1 MRKFLILFIV
11 SLAGL
16 FGSTSYVLAQDSS
29 SLPFQSAERVT
40 LEADETVNHDFF
52 AAGEQVEIKGTVNGD
67 LYAAGGNIVVE
78 GTINGDVLAAG
89 GQIEISGTVGGNI
102 RVAGGNIEVS
112 GDIAKNLTAGAGSL
126 EVSDDATIGGSMVL
140 GAGNVEID
148 GPVEGNIVAG
158 VGNLEIRNIVGG
170 TIYAAVGQLHIDEN
184 AGIAG
189 DVIYWSEEEAL
200 VDQEAT
206 VSGTL
211 ERREPV
217 ERPQAPREDDL
228 RSLWAGFRFISLLSM
243 LAIGLLL
250 LRFFPGILETGADIM
265 EQKPWQ
271 SLGLGFLKLILEPII
286 AVIFLVTVIGIPLG
300 IFLFFAYIAELYFA
314 AYFVVFWL
322 GTFLMARFN
331 QKANAYWTFIV
342 GAVVFALVT
351 SIPIVSGFVRFFSV
365 LLGLG
370 ALLQLKYSWYRK
382 FFWKK

>member
-1 MRKFLILFIV
+1 MRKFLGVIIF
-11 SLAGL
+11 LAGL
-16 FGSTSYVLAQDSS
+16 FGSASYVLAQDSS
-29 SLPFQSAERVT
+29 LPFQSTERVT
-40 LEADETVNHDFF
+40 LEADETINHDFF

-78 GTINGDVLAAG
+78 GTVNGDVLAAG

-112 GDIAKNLTAGAGSL
+112 GDIAKNLTAGTGSL
-126 EVSDDATIGGSMVL
+126 EISDDATVGGSVVL

-148 GPVEGNIVAG
+148 GPVGGNIVAG
-158 VGNLEIRNIVGG
+158 AGNLEIRNTVGG
-170 TIYAAVGQLHIDEN
+170 NIYAGVRQLHIDEN
-184 AGIAG
+184 EGVAG

-217 ERPQAPREDDL
+217 KRLQSPREDDV
-228 RSLWAGFRFISLLSM
+228 RSLWAGFRLFSLLSM
-243 LAIGLLL
+243 VAIGLLL
-250 LRFFPGILETGADIM
+250 LRFFPGILETGADIL
-265 EQKPWQ
+265 ERKSWQ
-271 SLGLGFLKLILEPII
+271 SLGLGFLKLILEPMI

-300 IFLFFAYIAELYFA
+300 IFLIFAYIAELYFA
-314 AYFVVFWL
+314 SYFVVYWL

-331 QKANAYWTFIV
+331 QKANIYWTFIV

-351 SIPIVSGFVRFFSV
+351 SIPIVSGFVRFFS
-365 LLGLG
+365 LLFGLG
-370 ALLQLKYSWYRK
+370 AILLLIYSWYQK
-382 FFWKK
+382 FFLKKS